1 MQPTIK
7 HYVNPMSERLTE
19 FPMLFN
25 DGDVKPAYLL
35 TSVSKLLA
43 TDIPSHR
50 LEELGLVKGI
60 DFMVKN
66 TTALPDGAVDLNVLG
81 NVNGLRTVVSLSG
94 VIKLVLRSRGDY
106 SDRIVGWL
114 SNRVIPKALKAYPTM
129 HDNTVLTMFRYDLN
143 RMADLTAE
151 EINGAGDEYIG
162 ALVPRF
168 NSKQTILGAV
178 VIAAA
183 TAVAVHVVNKKLK
196 TRRFNKA
203 VHGS

>member
-7 HYVNPMSERLTE
+7 HYINPMAERFTE

-25 DGDVKPAYLL
+25 DGEVKPAYLM
-35 TSVSKLLA
+35 SSIGKLLSTELS
-43 TDIPSHR
+43 TDNLR
-50 LEELGLVKGI
+50 DLGLVDGV
-60 DFMVKN
+60 DFLVKN
-66 TTALPDGAVDLNVLG
+66 TTALPDGVVDLNALDV
-81 NVNGLRTVVSLSG
+81 VNGKRTVVSLAG
-94 VIKLVLRSRGDY
+94 VIKVVIRSRGDY

-151 EINGAGDEYIG
+151 EINGAGDEYIA

-168 NSKQTILGAV
+168 GKQTIIGAV
-178 VIAAA
+178 IIAAV
-183 TAVAVHVVNKKLK
+183 TTTVVIIVKRKRNKKVEMNRSML
-196 TRRFNKA
+196 
-203 VHGS
+203 SC